1 MILGALLGL
10 AGSIIPE
17 LIKLYKDK
25 QDKKHELE
33 MLKLQLEKEKVITEL
48 RVQEAII
55 TSQIELDKEVYR
67 FARPEIQPTGF
78 RLADTLQAIGFFLNT
93 IVRPLIT
100 GLAVTIW
107 LGYRMKMGGWSS
119 IDTEIVWC
127 IITFWF
133 GGRAFMR
140 TFRRG

>member
-17 LIKLYKDK
+17 LLKLYKDK

-48 RVQEAII
+48 RVQESVA
-55 TSQIELDKEVYR
+55 TAQIELDKEVYR
-67 FARPEIQPTGF
+67 FARPDITPTGF
-78 RLADTLQAIGFFLNT
+78 RFADTLQALGSFLNT
-93 IVRPLIT
+93 LVRPLIT
-100 GLAVTIW
+100 SIAVFIW
-107 LGYRMKMGGWSS
+107 LTYRLKHGDWSP
-119 IDTEIVWC
+119 IDTEIIWC

-133 GGRAFMR
+133 GGRAFLR
-140 TFRRG
+140 AYKK